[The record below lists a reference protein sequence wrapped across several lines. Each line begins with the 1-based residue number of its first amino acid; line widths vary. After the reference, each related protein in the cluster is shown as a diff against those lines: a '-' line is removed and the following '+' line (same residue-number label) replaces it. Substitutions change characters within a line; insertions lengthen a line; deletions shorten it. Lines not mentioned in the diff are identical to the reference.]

1 MRIMENMNPSLSSST
16 HQPDSGTKETPFAQA
31 IVHLT
36 KQQYIQLKWDS
47 RYWQRQ
53 HERAITREAALK
65 LKLEQAEATI
75 RDLTQRLYGKQSEK
89 SSLPSEAQAVD
100 PLPPRPRGQARGSK
114 GHGRT
119 PRPHLPVLEELHV
132 LPLDEQVC
140 PHCNADFDLFPGT
153 EDSDII
159 EINVKAY
166 VRKIKRQRYKK
177 TCQCSTVPGL
187 ITAPPVPRLIPKS
200 SLGVT
205 VWVEVLL
212 GKYLYATPT
221 HRLCADLKNLG
232 APVAMGTLTGGL
244 KKLASLFEP
253 LSVALL
259 ERHLTEQLFHGDE
272 TRWKVFQEIE
282 GKVGYRWYLWLT
294 RSASVVFFWMN
305 PGRGAKVIKEHMAG
319 LDPDVLTIFVCD
331 RYSAYKCWAKDFPLI
346 LLAFCWAH
354 VRRDFLD
361 NAKAWPELT
370 VWMQAWVDAIGDL
383 YHLNSLR
390 LEVWDAALPL
400 SGQSPQFQMQHQSL
414 AASLE
419 AMSTKRDIALA
430 DPDLHHRQKKV
441 LTSLNNHWAGLTV
454 FLDHPQTPMDNNKG
468 ENSIR
473 NPATGRKNY
482 YGSGAV
488 WSANLAAMLF
498 SILQTVILWGLNPRH
513 WLHVYLTAC
522 AENGGLAPTDLTPFL
537 PWTMEEARRH
547 ELKQPLKLEFPAQPV
562 PFDTS

>member
-1 MRIMENMNPSLSSST
+1 MESISPSTSSST
-16 HQPDSGTKETPFAQA
+16 HQPDSGTKETPLAQA

-36 KQQYIQLKWDS
+36 KQQYIQLKWNS

-53 HERAITREAALK
+53 HERAIARETAVK

-75 RDLTQRLYGKQSEK
+75 RDLTQRLYGKHSEK
-89 SSLPSEAQAVD
+89 SALPSEAQVGD
-100 PLPPRPRGQARGSK
+100 QKSRRPRGQARGSK

-119 PRPHLPVLEELHV
+119 PRPHLPELEEWHV
-132 LPLDEQVC
+132 LPLDEQAC
-140 PHCNADFDLFPGT
+140 PHCDAAFDLFPGT
-153 EDSDII
+153 EDSGII

-177 TCQCSTVPGL
+177 TCQCPNVPGL
-187 ITAPPVPRLIPKS
+187 ITTPPAPRLLPKS
-200 SLGVT
+200 SLGVS
-205 VWVEVLL
+205 VWVEALL

-221 HRLCADLKNLG
+221 HRLCADLNNLG

-244 KKLASLFEP
+244 KKLAPLFEP
-253 LSVALL
+253 LSAALL
-259 ERHLTEQLFHGDE
+259 ERHLTERLFHGDE
-272 TRWKVFQEIE
+272 TRWKVFQTIE
-282 GKVGYRWYLWLT
+282 GKIGYRWFLWLT

-319 LDPDVLTIFVCD
+319 LDPEVLIIFVCD

-361 NAKAWPELT
+361 SAKAWPELAE
-370 VWMQAWVDAIGDL
+370 WMHTWVEAIGEL
-383 YHLNSLR
+383 YHLNAQR
-390 LEVWDAALPL
+390 LAVWDKTL
-400 SGQSPQFQMQHQSL
+400 SVASQSPQFQARHQALTALLEVLSSKRDLAL
-414 AASLE
+414 AA
-419 AMSTKRDIALA
+419 
-430 DPDLHHRQKKV
+430 PDLHQSQKKV
-441 LTSLNNHWAGLTV
+441 LSSLSNHWAGLTV
-454 FLDHPQTPMDNNKG
+454 FVEHPQTPMDNNKG
-468 ENSIR
+468 ENSLR

-488 WSANLAAMLF
+488 WSANLAAVLF

-513 WLHVYLTAC
+513 WLQVFLTAC
-522 AENGGLAPTDLTPFL
+522 AENGGLAPADLTPFL
-537 PWTMEEARRH
+537 PWTMDEARRH
-547 ELKQPLKLEFPAQPV
+547 ELKQPLKLEFPAQPA